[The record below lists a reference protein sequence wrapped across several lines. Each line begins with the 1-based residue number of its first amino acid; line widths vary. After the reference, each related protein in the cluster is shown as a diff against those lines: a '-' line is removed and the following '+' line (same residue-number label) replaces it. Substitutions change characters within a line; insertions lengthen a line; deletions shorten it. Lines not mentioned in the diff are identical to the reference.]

1 MVYLLFGTGYLAN
14 LLSTLFIYIFNHLR
28 QVANIT
34 VGAKL
39 IFSSM
44 GDNNYPSHGC
54 WAYKGNVGSV
64 GGENGQTV
72 NLSFDCLT
80 VGTVIHE
87 VMHSLGRRSLQNKL
101 F

>member
-1 MVYLLFGTGYLAN
+1 MTKD
-14 LLSTLFIYIFNHLR
+14 
-28 QVANIT
+28 T
-34 VGAKL
+34 VGDKL

-44 GDNNYPSHGC
+44 GDNDYPAEGC
-54 WAYKGNVGSV
+54 WAYPGKVGSV

-87 VMHSLGRRSLQNKL
+87 VMHSLGKRSLQNKL